1 MKYEVKIVQNVY
13 LLDTDR
19 IINCQ
24 DQGWDAMDV
33 SEFNTMTAR
42 LFRWEEIE
50 TDSIKTYVEAFN
62 KLFAFQGIEIT
73 EYQIINMSA
82 KKAEEFI
89 THILVEL
96 GVTER

>member
-1 MKYEVKIVQNVY
+1 MRCVVKIVQNIH

-24 DQGWDAMDV
+24 DQGWDVMDV

-50 TDSIKTYVEAFN
+50 TDSPRTYVEAFN
-62 KLFAFQGIEIT
+62 KLFAFSGIEIT
-73 EYQIINMSA
+73 EYQIININA
-82 KKAEEFI
+82 KETEEFI
-89 THILVEL
+89 THILV
-96 GVTER
+96 TI